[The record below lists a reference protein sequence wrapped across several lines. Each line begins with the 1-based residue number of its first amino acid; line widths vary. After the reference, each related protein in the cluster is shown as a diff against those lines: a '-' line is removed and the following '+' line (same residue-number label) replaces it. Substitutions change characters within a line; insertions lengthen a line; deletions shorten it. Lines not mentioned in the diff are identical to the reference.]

1 MLRVVGLLDYALF
14 FETTFKEQIH
24 KVYSGEW
31 VSKKIQM
38 YGCNGVKSPMIGRI
52 FFRNPK
58 NIVLISFSPT
68 SEKFSGIS
76 RSSHLI
82 SQ

>member
-1 MLRVVGLLDYALF
+1 MLRVVGLLDCALF

-24 KVYSGEW
+24 KVESGEW
-31 VSKKIQM
+31 VSKKKQM
-38 YGCNGVKSPMIGRI
+38 YGFNGVKSHTIGCI

-58 NIVLISFSPT
+58 NMVLISFSPT